1 MGHVLPNIAVIDELK
16 KLAALHDQKLDITY
30 FGSYSGP
37 ERRVALQ
44 NKLKF
49 KAVLCGKLRR
59 YFAWQNFLDV
69 AKIPLGIFQ
78 ALFYLIIKRPRVIFS
93 KGGFVSVPVCVAAWV
108 LRIPLILHES
118 DLSPGMANKICARFA
133 KKICLSFEETKKF
146 FPRFARRENLII
158 TGNPVRKMVTAGD
171 KKTGFEITHLPQIKA
186 VLLVMGGS
194 QGATQINDLI
204 WHNLDDLLAQFSVV
218 HITGHGHKKPGFK
231 QKGYLQMEYAH
242 EDLPHL
248 YAMSDF
254 IISRGGA
261 NSLWEIAAIGK
272 PALIIPL
279 MHASSR
285 GDQVEN
291 AKIFTKKFG
300 FLSLEGN
307 FSNQE
312 FLAALEKLKTVKLKK
327 NALPTDAGTTIANL
341 IFSFNK

>member
-37 ERRVALQ
+37 ERQVALQ

-69 AKIPLGIFQ
+69 GKIPLGVLQ
-78 ALFYLIIKRPRVIFS
+78 AIFYLIIKRPKVVFS
-93 KGGFVSVPVCVAAWV
+93 KGGFVSVPVCVAAWL

-118 DLSPGMANKICARFA
+118 DLSPGVANKICARFA
-133 KKICLSFEETKKF
+133 KKICLSFDESSRF
-146 FPRFARRENLII
+146 FRRKNQVII
-158 TGNPVRKMVTAGD
+158 TGNPVRSMVLGGD
-171 KKTGFEITHLPQIKA
+171 EKTGFEITHLPQGKA

-231 QKGYLQMEYAH
+231 QKGYLQLEYAH

-279 MHASSR
+279 MHATSR

-312 FLAALEKLKTVKLKK
+312 FLAALEKLKVTKLKK
-327 NALPTDAGTTIANL
+327 NALPTDASTTIAHL